1 MPRRITTEFR
11 NDKTKEMGRFI
22 AYNFKLHVF
31 PGSIV
36 VVFAEEHIRYAKFM
50 REKEPFYSGA
60 IDYLDSHGEVF
71 IKLRDCDMINVAHE
85 ATHAT
90 QMILQH
96 IEYKNNEALDEIPA
110 YLNGYIVQEISKCW
124 ELHKKY
130 QEK

>member
-1 MPRRITTEFR
+1 MPRRITTTFR
-11 NDKTKEMGRFI
+11 NDKTKEIEKFI
-22 AYNFKLHVF
+22 AYKFKLHVF

-36 VVFAEEHIRYAKFM
+36 VIFAEERIRHARFTG
-50 REKEPFYSGA
+50 EKEPFYVCA
-60 IDYLDSHGEVF
+60 MDYLDTHGEVF
-71 IKLRDCDMINVAHE
+71 IRLRDCDMVNVVHE

-96 IEYKNNEALDEIPA
+96 IEYENNEALDEIPA